1 MFDILQIADPVVNGA
16 AAESTNGLMGSFST
30 GGSLILMIVI
40 GLAGYAVQARLQS
53 VFQRYSKVLSP
64 GGMTGAELAEKM
76 LHDHG
81 IYNVKVTHVKG
92 HLTDHFNPLTMTVN
106 LSDSVYSS
114 RSVAAAAVA
123 CHECGHAVQHATGY
137 GPIKMRSRLVP
148 VVSIASQMSTWI
160 VLLGIVIMMS
170 TNDATV
176 AWIGISLV
184 AMSAL
189 FSIVTL
195 PVEYNASE
203 RALAWLERSGSLN
216 SEEMEGARVSLRWAA
231 RTYLVAALS
240 AIATLLY
247 YVMMILSA
255 RRE

>member
-1 MFDILQIADPVVNGA
+1 MMILAI
-16 AAESTNGLMGSFST
+16 
-30 GGSLILMIVI
+30 ILMILI
-40 GLAGYAVQARLQS
+40 GVAGYAVQSRLKS
-53 VFQRYSKVLSP
+53 VFEKYSKVLSP

-92 HLTDHFNPLTMTVN
+92 HLTDHFNPVTMTVN

-148 VVSIASQMSTWI
+148 IVSISSQMSTW
-160 VLLGIVIMMS
+160 VIM
-170 TNDATV
+170 
-176 AWIGISLV
+176 IGFLMMVSGGSPLICYIGLGMV
-184 AMSAL
+184 AMTAI
-189 FSIVTL
+189 FSVVTL
-195 PVEYNASE
+195 PVEYNASD
-203 RALAWLERSGSLN
+203 RALAWLESSGTLQGG
-216 SEEMEGARVSLRWAA
+216 EVEGARESLRWAA
-231 RTYLVAALS
+231 RTYVVAALS

-247 YVMMILSA
+247 YLLMVLSA
-255 RRE
+255 RRD

>member
-1 MFDILQIADPVVNGA
+1 MMILAI
-16 AAESTNGLMGSFST
+16 L
-30 GGSLILMIVI
+30 LMILI
-40 GLAGYAVQARLQS
+40 GVAGYAVQARLKS
-53 VFQRYSKVLSP
+53 VFEKYSKVLSP

-92 HLTDHFNPLTMTVN
+92 HLTDHFNPVTMTVN

-148 VVSIASQMSTWI
+148 IVSISSQMSSW
-160 VLLGIVIMMS
+160 VIMIGFLMMVTGGS
-170 TNDATV
+170 P
-176 AWIGISLV
+176 WICYIGLGMIAMTAIFSL
-184 AMSAL
+184 
-189 FSIVTL
+189 VTL
-195 PVEYNASE
+195 PVEYNASD
-203 RALAWLERSGSLN
+203 RALAWLQSSGTLQGN
-216 SEEMEGARVSLRWAA
+216 EVEGARESLRWAA
-231 RTYLVAALS
+231 RTYVVAALS

-247 YVMMILSA
+247 YVFIILSA
-255 RRE
+255 RRD

>member
-1 MFDILQIADPVVNGA
+1 MILAI
-16 AAESTNGLMGSFST
+16 L
-30 GGSLILMIVI
+30 LMILI
-40 GLAGYAVQARLQS
+40 GVAGYAVQTRLKS
-53 VFQRYSKVLSP
+53 VFDKYSKVLSP

-92 HLTDHFNPLTMTVN
+92 HLTDHFNPVTMTVN

-148 VVSIASQMSTWI
+148 IVSISSQMSSW
-160 VLLGIVIMMS
+160 VIMIGFLMM
-170 TNDATV
+170 V
-176 AWIGISLV
+176 AGGSPWICYIGLGMIAMTAVFSL
-184 AMSAL
+184 
-189 FSIVTL
+189 VTL
-195 PVEYNASE
+195 PVEYNASD
-203 RALAWLERSGSLN
+203 RALAWLESSGTLN
-216 SEEMEGARVSLRWAA
+216 GSEVEGATESLRWAA
-231 RTYLVAALS
+231 RTYVVAALS

-247 YVMMILSA
+247 YLLMVLSA
-255 RRE
+255 RRD

>member
-1 MFDILQIADPVVNGA
+1 MIAIL
-16 AAESTNGLMGSFST
+16 
-30 GGSLILMIVI
+30 LMILI
-40 GLAGYAVQARLQS
+40 GVAGYAVQTRLKS
-53 VFQRYSKVLSP
+53 VFEKYSKVLSP

-92 HLTDHFNPLTMTVN
+92 HLTDHFNPVTMTVN
-106 LSDSVYSS
+106 LSDSVYAS

-148 VVSIASQMSTWI
+148 VVNIASQLSTW
-160 VLLGIVIMMS
+160 VVMLGLIMMAS
-170 TNDATV
+170 TNDPTM
-176 AWIGISLV
+176 AWIGVGMV
-184 AMSAL
+184 AMSAIFAL
-189 FSIVTL
+189 VTL
-195 PVEYNASE
+195 PVEYNASD
-203 RALAWLERSGSLN
+203 RALAWLQSSGTLQGD
-216 SEEMEGARVSLRWAA
+216 EVDGARESLSWAA
-231 RTYLVAALS
+231 RTYVVAALS

-247 YVMMILSA
+247 YVLIIMSS